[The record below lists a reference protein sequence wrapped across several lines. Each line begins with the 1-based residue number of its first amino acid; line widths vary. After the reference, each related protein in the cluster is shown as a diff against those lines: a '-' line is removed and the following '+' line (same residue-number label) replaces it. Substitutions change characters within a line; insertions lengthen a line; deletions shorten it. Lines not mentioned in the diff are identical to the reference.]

1 VIVSNTL
8 NVKEILKIYLIE
20 QYIDQSDLTL
30 YVSYCTVLYTRV
42 GRGEE
47 GEKEGRRRGEGGEA
61 NKMVLSFHTI
71 YKQKLYMCRCKLILS
86 YNSKH
91 NVYCLKST

>member
-1 VIVSNTL
+1 MIVSNTL

-30 YVSYCTVLYTRV
+30 YVSYCTVLYVRV
-42 GRGEE
+42 GRGE
-47 GEKEGRRRGEGGEA
+47 EA

-71 YKQKLYMCRCKLILS
+71 YKQNYICVGANLFDLTIL
-86 YNSKH
+86 N
-91 NVYCLKST
+91 TMFIA

>member
-47 GEKEGRRRGEGGEA
+47 GEKEGRGRGSKQNGSLISH
-61 NKMVLSFHTI
+61 NLQTKII
-71 YKQKLYMCRCKLILS
+71 Y
-86 YNSKH
+86 
-91 NVYCLKST
+91 V